1 MVFRQSNPAL
11 NPKYFQGGM
20 GTETMSIEGTISK
33 TLTLLG
39 LVSIS
44 ALIAYSMCLQ
54 NPGYT
59 FIFTIGG
66 GIGGFI
72 LALVIMF
79 TRPAQPQVLMSMYA
93 LLEGLFVGAFSFF
106 VEYYYLGGSEGVVLQ
121 ALVGTVAVF
130 MTMLTLYRMRIIQ
143 PTEKFTMA
151 IISITFAIMMIYL
164 FNFLLM
170 FMGAGIPFIHSNGP
184 IGIGI
189 SVVFTGV
196 AALFLIIDFGVIEN
210 GVKYGAPKNMEWYG
224 AFGLVITLIWL
235 YIEMLKLIAKLKSR
249 D

>member
-170 FMGAGIPFIHSNGP
+170 FMGASIPFIHSNGP

-189 SVVFTGV
+189 SVVFTGD